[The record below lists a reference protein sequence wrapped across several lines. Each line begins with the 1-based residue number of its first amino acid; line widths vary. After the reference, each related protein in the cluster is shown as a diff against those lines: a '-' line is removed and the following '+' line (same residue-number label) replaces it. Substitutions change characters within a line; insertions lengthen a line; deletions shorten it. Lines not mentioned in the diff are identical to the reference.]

1 VNAQTQA
8 ELLKIRSTRTTI
20 GIVLGM
26 IALVLLFSLLS
37 GLLTKQPD
45 LTSTEDQRGLL
56 SVGSL
61 AGVFSAL
68 AGIMLVTSEYRFG
81 TIRPTF
87 LFTPRRSRVVGAK
100 LAAGLLAGIAF
111 GVVGEGIGFA
121 IGYATLTGRGIGYAM
136 NGSQTTLLVLG
147 TLAGVALWGALGVG
161 LGVVVRNQVGGI
173 IGLLAW
179 GFVAENLLFASSHRS
194 AASDLSTPKTPSWDS
209 PPNISSP
216 PQRAAPPSS
225 PGRSCSHSPAPRL
238 PYAATSPNS
247 LRARGTHEPPDAG
260 HRLAS
265 SSTRALLPPPTHAC

>member
-1 VNAQTQA
+1 VIEQARA
-8 ELLKIRSTRTTI
+8 ELLKIRSTRTTV

-37 GLLTKQPD
+37 GLVTKAPS
-45 LTSTEDQRGLL
+45 LVSAEDQRGLL

-100 LAAGLLAGIAF
+100 LAAGLLAGILF
-111 GVVGEGIGFA
+111 GVVGEGLGF
-121 IGYATLTGRGIGYAM
+121 GIGYASLAGRGIEYAL
-136 NGSQTTLLVLG
+136 NGGETTLLLLG

-161 LGVVVRNQVGGI
+161 VGMIVRNQVGAI

-179 GFVAENLLFASSHRS
+179 GFVAENLLFAFV
-194 AASDLSTPKTPSWDS
+194 PSVG
-209 PPNISSP
+209 
-216 PQRAAPPSS
+216 RFAPV
-225 PGRSCSHSPAPRL
+225 HAQ
-238 PYAATSPNS
+238 
-247 LRARGTHEPPDAG
+247 DALIG
-260 HRLAS
+260 LTTDH
-265 SSTRALLPPPTHAC
+265 LLPAAAGGVVLLAWTIAFALAAIVLAARRDVA

>member
-1 VNAQTQA
+1 MTHTNA

-20 GIVLGM
+20 GNVLGM
-26 IALVLLFSLLS
+26 VALILLFSLLS
-37 GLLTKQPD
+37 GLLSDAPS

-87 LFTPRRSRVVGAK
+87 LFTPRRSRVIMAK

-111 GVVGEGIGFA
+111 GLVGEGLGFA
-121 IGYATLTGRGIGYAM
+121 IGYATLTGRGIDYAL
-136 NGSQTTLLVLG
+136 NLDQTALLFLG

-161 LGVVVRNQVGGI
+161 IGAVVRNQIGAI

-179 GFVAENLLFASSHRS
+179 GFVVENLLFAFV
-194 AASDLSTPKTPSWDS
+194 PS
-209 PPNISSP
+209 I
-216 PQRAAPPSS
+216 
-225 PGRSCSHSPAPRL
+225 GRF
-238 PYAATSPNS
+238 
-247 LRARGTHEPPDAG
+247 G
-260 HRLAS
+260 
-265 SSTRALLPPPTHAC
+265 PTHASDALVGLTTDHLLPAGAGGATLVAWTIAFALAAFALTARRDVN